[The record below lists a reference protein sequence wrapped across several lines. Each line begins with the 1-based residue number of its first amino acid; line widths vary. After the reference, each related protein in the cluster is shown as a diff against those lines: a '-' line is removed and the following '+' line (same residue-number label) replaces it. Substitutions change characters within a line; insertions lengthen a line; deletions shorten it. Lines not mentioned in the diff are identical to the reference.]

1 METSISL
8 QINHLLSF
16 SELTFSLPAS
26 RDLWRA
32 PTAEAWRRIYLSKR
46 RLARPVP
53 LVSELGMHVLD
64 ELDELQENIDI
75 ELCYQAVLHG
85 YWGQIA
91 AYRGS
96 TEFYANSN
104 GGNHRLWLKSQHQEL
119 NHDLCALSTI
129 IHTSRFLS
137 HSTYLAL
144 VCETFLMILHVSP
157 GELQKFAGKLGE
169 DEARRAASSLEENW
183 VNTPESRYAT
193 WHAGQVLLNARR
205 LPPASLRGFNAIA
218 VYLAS
223 LTLWAYGLLVYT
235 PAAPGE
241 MQLLSMQQQQQQPDG
256 PAHSQPGAYGQ
267 QQQTGGERRASP
279 GGSGAVG
286 TRCVHLDGEETRD
299 TKAFLQMGRGVPAL
313 STSAGAVEMLS
324 NPAGILSIAR
334 DVFRENF
341 PVRSE
346 PLPPLVES
354 LGNLLRDLG
363 SGAAGNGMSSRV
375 VSNVA
380 SRLCSEERL

>member
-1 METSISL
+1 
-8 QINHLLSF
+8 
-16 SELTFSLPAS
+16 
-26 RDLWRA
+26 
-32 PTAEAWRRIYLSKR
+32 
-46 RLARPVP
+46 
-53 LVSELGMHVLD
+53 MHVLD
-64 ELDELQENIDI
+64 ELDELQDNIDI
-75 ELCYQAVLHG
+75 ELCYQAVLHSF
-85 YWGQIA
+85 WGQIA

-104 GGNHRLWLKSQHQEL
+104 GGNNRLWLKSQHQEL
-119 NHDLCALSTI
+119 NHDLCSLSTI
-129 IHTSRFLS
+129 IHTSSFLS

-157 GELQKFAGKLGE
+157 SDLQRFAGKFGE
-169 DEARRAASSLEENW
+169 DEARRAASSLEESW

-241 MQLLSMQQQQQQPDG
+241 LQEHMLPQQQQADG
-256 PAHSQPGAYGQ
+256 LVHLQPGAYGQ
-267 QQQTGGERRASP
+267 QQQQQQMGTERRASP
-279 GGSGAVG
+279 GSGVGGGGAGGIGVG
-286 TRCVHLDGEETRD
+286 TTTARCVYLDGEETRD

-313 STSAGAVEMLS
+313 STSGGAVEMLS
-324 NPAGILSIAR
+324 NPAGVLSIAR

>member
-1 METSISL
+1 
-8 QINHLLSF
+8 
-16 SELTFSLPAS
+16 
-26 RDLWRA
+26 
-32 PTAEAWRRIYLSKR
+32 
-46 RLARPVP
+46 
-53 LVSELGMHVLD
+53 MHVLD
-64 ELDELQENIDI
+64 ELDELQDNIDI
-75 ELCYQAVLHG
+75 ELCYQAVLHSF
-85 YWGQIA
+85 WGQIA

-104 GGNHRLWLKSQHQEL
+104 GGNHQLWLKSQHQEL
-119 NHDLCALSTI
+119 NHDLCSLSTI
-129 IHTSRFLS
+129 IHTSSFLS

-157 GELQKFAGKLGE
+157 SELQRFAGKSGE
-169 DEARRAASSLEENW
+169 DEARRAASSLEESW
-183 VNTPESRYAT
+183 VNTPESRHAT

-241 MQLLSMQQQQQQPDG
+241 EHMLLLQQQAPPDG
-256 PAHSQPGAYGQ
+256 LAHLQPGAYGQ
-267 QQQTGGERRASP
+267 QQQQQMGTERRASP
-279 GGSGAVG
+279 GGGGAGVG
-286 TRCVHLDGEETRD
+286 TTTTRCVHLDGEETRD
-299 TKAFLQMGRGVPAL
+299 TRAFLQMGRGVPAL
-313 STSAGAVEMLS
+313 STSGGAVEMLS
-324 NPAGILSIAR
+324 NPAGVLSIAR
-334 DVFRENF
+334 NVFRENF